1 MCKEGVEKTE
11 DAPHKASHA
20 GMVGG
25 VDADLARTQHT
36 AVYHRVSALLG
47 QYVDGMGDRGKKVI
61 KFASPA
67 EILEVFGSVC
77 ADDGGAERER
87 GASADEVVRLCEL
100 VLDYSVR
107 TSSPLFFNQLY
118 GRVDP
123 VGLAAD
129 HVLSTLNTNAFTWEV
144 APVFTTLERALV
156 RRLVDVFGL
165 PEGAEGLFVPGGSMA
180 NMYGMHAA
188 RYAKVGAAVKREGHS
203 AAGGQLVGFCSADA
217 HYSYSKGAN
226 FMGIGTDNFVAVPVD
241 HTPKGRGSM
250 RADVLEEMVVAAKA
264 EGKVPFMVGATSGTT
279 VYGGFDDPVVLRE
292 VSTLNTN
299 AFTWEVC
306 RPFPPKTCFRPC
318 RLPKYCQ
325 RVGVEKGD
333 AAAWTEHARENQ
345 RTACRF
351 RRKGDSPFGGT

>member
-144 APVFTTLERALV
+144 
-156 RRLVDVFGL
+156 
-165 PEGAEGLFVPGGSMA
+165 
-180 NMYGMHAA
+180 
-188 RYAKVGAAVKREGHS
+188 
-203 AAGGQLVGFCSADA
+203 
-217 HYSYSKGAN
+217 
-226 FMGIGTDNFVAVPVD
+226 
-241 HTPKGRGSM
+241 
-250 RADVLEEMVVAAKA
+250 
-264 EGKVPFMVGATSGTT
+264 
-279 VYGGFDDPVVLRE
+279 
-292 VSTLNTN
+292 
-299 AFTWEVC
+299 C